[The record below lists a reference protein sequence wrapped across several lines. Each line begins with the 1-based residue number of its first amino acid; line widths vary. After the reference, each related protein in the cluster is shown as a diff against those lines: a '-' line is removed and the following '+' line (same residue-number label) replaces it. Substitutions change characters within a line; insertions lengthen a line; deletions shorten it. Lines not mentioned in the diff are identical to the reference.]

1 MASLT
6 KKIIRGHAYYYAR
19 ECKRVDGKPKIVW
32 QKYLGRLEDIVA
44 SVEERRS
51 AARPAIPQPERES
64 MVTDLGAAAALYDLS
79 RRLDLAGII
88 DRHVPKRGRGISVG
102 TYLLAATL
110 NRCIAPRSK
119 AKVGAWLATTVLR
132 RLLDVEPARLTSQ
145 RFWDQMDRVSPE
157 AMAAIEAEL
166 AERLVTDFNV
176 DLSRVLF
183 DATNFFTFIDTFNER
198 STLAQRGH
206 SKEGRASLRLVGLAL
221 LVTADGHLPVFHQT
235 YAGNRADA
243 PTFAS
248 LSGLLAARLG
258 QLAGAVEN
266 ITLVFDKGNNSEDNL
281 AAVDE
286 SPLHFVGSLM
296 ATQHAELLEIGRDA
310 FDSLA
315 GSGYPDVSVHR
326 ITKEVFGKSRTVLV
340 TYNENLFV
348 AQMKTLRREIATR
361 TRKLGEVRE
370 RLERRRRGEVRGGQA
385 ATLEGT
391 RNAVNAILKGRHM
404 KDLFEVKLELQDKL
418 PVLEFELRQQAWA
431 DLQRT
436 LLGKTILFTDND
448 DWTDAEIVRAYR
460 SQHHIEDAFRDM
472 KDPSH
477 IAMRPQFH
485 WTDQKIRVHV
495 FTCVLA
501 LMLLSLQRRELATKG
516 INLSNRRMLDL
527 LGSIREIVTVFPPA
541 DGDTEPQLRTTLS
554 AMSAEQRALFDAL
567 DLGRYTAA

>member
-32 QKYLGRLEDIVA
+32 QKYLGRLDDIVTA
-44 SVEERRS
+44 VGEKRS
-51 AARPAIPQPERES
+51 GRQAIPQPERES
-64 MVTDLGAAAALYDLS
+64 LITDLGAAAALYDLS

-88 DRHVPKRGRGISVG
+88 DRHVPKRGRGTSVG

-110 NRCIAPRSK
+110 NRCIAPKSK
-119 AKVGAWLATTVLR
+119 SQVGAWLATTVLR

-145 RFWDQMDRVSPE
+145 RFWDHMDRVSPE
-157 AMAAIEAEL
+157 AIAAIEAEL
-166 AERLVTDFNV
+166 AQRLVTDFQL

-221 LVTADGHLPVFHQT
+221 LVTADGHVPIFHQT
-235 YAGNRADA
+235 YAGNQADA

-248 LSGLLAARLG
+248 LSGVLAARLG
-258 QLAGAVEN
+258 QLAGGVEN

-286 SPLHFVGSLM
+286 SPLHFVGSLVP
-296 ATQHAELLEIGRDA
+296 TQHAELLEIGRDA
-310 FDSLA
+310 FASLA
-315 GSGYPDVSVHR
+315 GSGYPDVSAHR
-326 ITKEVFGKSRTVLV
+326 TTKEVFGKRRTVLV

-361 TRKLGEVRE
+361 TRKLGELRE
-370 RLERRRRGEVRGGQA
+370 RLERRRRGEVRGGRA
-385 ATLEGT
+385 PTLGGT
-391 RNAVNAILKGRHM
+391 RNAVSAILKGRHM
-404 KDLFEVKLELQDKL
+404 KDLFDVKLKLRGKL
-418 PVLEFELRQQAWA
+418 PALEFELRENAWD

-448 DWTDAEIVRAYR
+448 GWTDGEIVHAYR

-472 KDPSH
+472 KDPDH

-485 WTDQKIRVHV
+485 WTDQKVKVHV

-501 LMLLSLQRRELATKG
+501 LMLLSMQRRELAAKG
-516 INLSNRRMLDL
+516 IHLSNRRMLEL

-541 DGDTEPQLRTTLS
+541 EAETEPQLRTTLS

-567 DLGRYTAA
+567 DLSRYTAA